1 MYELSLILASIRRR
15 RRLAVALFLFFVVAG
30 AGAVMLLPRTYSTT
44 SQVLIKRPDTTL
56 QATTYPQIDALLA
69 WRRDTAIETYVALA
83 RQPAIAATVIRQLD
97 LKTTA
102 RELLDRNVTVTPL
115 TTASGAD
122 SDIMSI
128 SVDWHNAADSA
139 SIANAFVNS
148 FIAQQRVLAAS
159 QASEAAA
166 SLSRALSKAQG
177 DLSAANRALTLFES
191 RHELADASTQ
201 TTSLLSSITEVQS
214 KIRTIEADRMQAQ
227 GQLSSLG
234 TVLSTAARTVDANT
248 LIGSSPVADQIQEQ
262 LAQQRVQLRLL
273 RQQFTDKYPDV
284 VATEKAIA
292 SLEAALKTVP
302 STKLTSRSEE
312 PNPLKAGLTTQAT
325 NLQAQ
330 IAGDSAQLGLL
341 RSQEASLLSQLR
353 FYPEDIAE
361 LSDLQRQA
369 KAAESIYDALQ
380 SNYFNA
386 VVAKS
391 MAVSDLTVLQAA
403 DPAFASARPPR
414 LPALLTVV
422 VVAFFAA
429 VAIVALLDW
438 YAVGA
443 VHLSEA
449 R

>member
-1 MYELSLILASIRRR
+1 MYELASLLASIRRR
-15 RRLAVALFLFFVVAG
+15 RRLAVALFLLFLVAG
-30 AGAVMLLPRTYSTT
+30 ATGVMLLPRTYSTS
-44 SQVLIKRPDTTL
+44 SQVLVKRPDTTV

-83 RQPAIAATVIRQLD
+83 RQPAIAERVIRQLD

-102 RELLDRNVTVTPL
+102 RELLERNVTVTPL

-128 SVDWHNAADSA
+128 SVDWRNATESA
-139 SIANAFVNS
+139 SIANAFVS
-148 FIAQQRVLAAS
+148 SVIDQQRVLAAS
-159 QASEAAA
+159 QASEAAT
-166 SLSRALSKAQG
+166 SLSRALNNAQAN
-177 DLSAANRALTLFES
+177 LSNANRALTLFES

-201 TTSLLSSITEVQS
+201 TTSLLSAISEIQS
-214 KIRTIEADRMQAQ
+214 KARAVDADRTQAQ
-227 GQLSSLG
+227 GQLSIIGAQLASSAG
-234 TVLSTAARTVDANT
+234 TVNASK
-248 LIGSSPVADQIQEQ
+248 LISSSPVADQIEQQ

-273 RQQFTDKYPDV
+273 RQQFTEKYPDV
-284 VATEKAIA
+284 VATEKQIA
-292 SLEAALKTVP
+292 SLESALKIVP
-302 STKLTSRSEE
+302 STKLTSRTEE
-312 PNPLKAGLTTQAT
+312 PNPLKTGLTSQTA

-341 RSQEASLLSQLR
+341 RSQEASLLNQLR
-353 FYPEDIAE
+353 FYPQDIEE
-361 LSDLQRQA
+361 LTELQRQV
-369 KAAESIYDALQ
+369 KAAEGIYDALQ

-391 MAVSDLTVLQAA
+391 MAVSDLSVLQPA
-403 DPAFASARPPR
+403 DPSFASARPPR
-414 LPALLTVV
+414 MPALLTVV

-429 VAIVALLDW
+429 IAIVALLDW
-438 YAVGA
+438 YTLGS